1 MSLWEDAEILEYLP
15 VQCDQ
20 PRGNMA
26 ESEAF
31 TVYTRVISLNE
42 NLNLDRKFGQFT
54 FLITAT
60 RNKIDGTI
68 GK

>member
-1 MSLWEDAEILEYLP
+1 
-15 VQCDQ
+15 
-20 PRGNMA
+20 MA